1 MAAVSLAPQNRSS
14 FHVSRRQFLANLA
27 PNKLKNESL
36 AQLHDILQQRKLSA
50 LFQPIMDLSSG
61 EFLGYEGLI
70 RAPSDSTLH
79 APVNLFAAAEQQGL
93 SLEIEMLARQIVLE
107 SFAKQ
112 NLPGQLF
119 LNVSPKALS
128 QPNFKNGLT
137 LEFMRALNLDPA
149 RVVIEITE
157 NQPTFDFQVMRDAL
171 LHYRAMGFKIAIDDL
186 GEGFSTL
193 RLWSE
198 LRPDFIKIDMH
209 FVQGVDQ
216 DLIKLQFIKSIQAI
230 AKSCGTQVIAEG
242 VETAAELKIV
252 KEIGIAY
259 GQGYFIA
266 RPKPTPPM
274 MANSETSRIIHAANV
289 AQLPLLNAAQPDSS
303 NAQQL
308 LNYIAAMSPEMSAA
322 QVYARF
328 LDEPNLRIIPVV
340 KNGKPLGLIN
350 RYPFFECF
358 ARAELSDLYAQQT
371 CRDLLKV
378 EPLLVDKNMPIEELS
393 QFLIEADNRHFADGF
408 IITEQ
413 GRYSGV
419 ASGQDVL
426 RELAQR
432 HVAAARYADPLT
444 DLPGQVAINRHLERL
459 LQNQSNFVA
468 CHVNLAHFKPFNAR
482 YGYAQGDELIQLMG
496 RMLSWAVDVK
506 QDFIGHQSGD
516 DFILLLQSRDW
527 KTRCENALHSFA
539 QASSLLFED
548 EHLAAAGYHYA
559 AQNEGLV
566 FHPLPRLAI
575 GAVKVTAGRFSSHHA
590 VSAAL
595 SDASNMA
602 KKMNSNSVFIERS
615 KLAV

>member
-1 MAAVSLAPQNRSS
+1 MAAVLSTSNFFNIPLTYKPLQ
-14 FHVSRRQFLANLA
+14 VNLRLVTA
-27 PNKLKNESL
+27 EVEEST
-36 AQLHDILQQRKLSA
+36 QLHDIIQQRKLSA
-50 LFQPIMDLSSG
+50 LFQPIIDLSSG

-79 APVNLFAAAEQQGL
+79 APINLFAAAEQQGL

-112 NLPGQLF
+112 NLPGKLF

-230 AKSCGTQVIAEG
+230 AQSCGTQVIAEG

-252 KEIGIAY
+252 KEIGIAFA
-259 GQGYFIA
+259 QGYFIA

-289 AQLPLLNAAQPDSS
+289 AQLPLLNTAQPESS
-303 NAQQL
+303 SAQQL
-308 LNYIAAMSPEMSAA
+308 LNYIAAMSPEMSAE

-328 LDEPNLRIIPVV
+328 LDEPTLRIIPVV

-350 RYPFFECF
+350 RYPFVECF
-358 ARAELSDLYAQQT
+358 ARAELSDLYAQKT

-393 QFLIEADNRHFADGF
+393 QFLIEADNCHFTDGF

-432 HVAAARYADPLT
+432 HVVAARYADPLT
-444 DLPGQVAINRHLERL
+444 DLPGPVAINRHIERW

-468 CHVNLAHFKPFNAR
+468 CYVNLAHFKPFNAR
-482 YGYAQGDELIQLMG
+482 YGYAQGDELIQLTG
-496 RMLSWAVDVK
+496 RMLSWAVDLK
-506 QDFIGHQSGD
+506 QDFIGHMGGE
-516 DFILLLQSRDW
+516 DFVLLLQSRDW
-527 KTRCENALHSFA
+527 KTRCESALHSFA

-548 EHLAAAGYHYA
+548 EHFAAAGYHHA
-559 AQNEGLV
+559 AQNASLV
-566 FHPLPRLAI
+566 FHPLPRLVI
-575 GAVKVTAGRFSSHHA
+575 GAVKVTAQRFSSHHA
-590 VSAAL
+590 VSDAL
-595 SDASNMA
+595 SDAISMA
-602 KKMNSNSVFIERS
+602 KRVNSNSVFIERS
-615 KLAV
+615 KLAA